1 MLCSLRVEGRPEI
14 QEKGIQLPSKDTNT
28 KNNQQKQPVTQPL
41 NGSLVTQLHS
51 DKGIIQIGSD
61 ETATDNFELTIYVG
75 QAVNLDLLF
84 PGNYNAENRH
94 ISFHYSIMDYAVDT
108 AKIALTDIYK
118 PVPFNKKM
126 VVSLRSSLE
135 NLHQYFSTSS
145 KLRMKLITGQDEIG
159 FTEISMQGL
168 IPTTSKSAF
177 CTLNDESTVTI
188 ESPCFLKVS
197 NTGEV
202 PTSPSGLQP
211 YIHLRIRL
219 KYQNIEWNDTDQG
232 EDQFWDMENEPA
244 SLLRS
249 SSYTVLDAPIQS
261 VFEVPNVDIQ
271 DSGHVSGPIIQ
282 HGVSIK
288 TNDISEQN
296 TNKNVHRSG
305 YTQKTGD
312 EVEAGNMAQLL
323 KEMKV
328 PSGQSQLFVSA
339 GQLRSP
345 CAQIISKDYRSQRIF
360 HDSSTQ
366 AQEQTD
372 EPYHIYSLDITI
384 QTVTFQHL
392 PPRKRCYFK
401 FHHPKAQTISN
412 SNPEIIIKETNKSI
426 GLQDVKCKLTFL
438 STPGEI
444 NHVLLAWPPKISVC
458 DTVQGLSTQL
468 AVGTLNIGPALVEN
482 LKLCHYNIPLIDL
495 RTVEEVGTLAIGFT
509 LDDLGPKQIEDK
521 TVLNLGSATL
531 DDHFVFKIV
540 EELEDW
546 KERQQEL
553 FKAELKKKEEAH
565 IAALNEEWKR
575 RHMEIEKN
583 FNHKVEECQRLA
595 QSLNDTTDELRLKT
609 CKCAQRE
616 QELNR
621 YKEIIERKYKLK
633 VLEMKDAI
641 KRIEGDFSLKCV
653 KLERDKEDLEDKILR
668 TEKENAE
675 LKETITAQEHS
686 LNKIKKA
693 SLKKDQTDLSL
704 LQELKSTEEK
714 LESAL
719 KAKSFFKEQ
728 WARAFREIN
737 HLKNEHQQDIQIQ
750 IKHNK
755 EELRDL
761 GLQHLLSKGEQGM
774 KEDQSMIQQLRSEM
788 NTIHTNCGLG
798 DTSQQNNEIV
808 NPHVAPQHHLPNSA
822 RKHLLHSEKPN
833 SDASLNRP
841 TSLQQK
847 MHEPQISALVEERD
861 TLMNTGTYSLQDPVI
876 VKLNEEIRTLL
887 LNYNEVTE
895 EQKLTLL

>member
-1 MLCSLRVEGRPEI
+1 
-14 QEKGIQLPSKDTNT
+14 
-28 KNNQQKQPVTQPL
+28 
-41 NGSLVTQLHS
+41 
-51 DKGIIQIGSD
+51 
-61 ETATDNFELTIYVG
+61 
-75 QAVNLDLLF
+75 
-84 PGNYNAENRH
+84 
-94 ISFHYSIMDYAVDT
+94 MDYAVDT

-232 EDQFWDMENEPA
+232 EDQFWDMENESA

-401 FHHPKAQTISN
+401 YVVH
-412 SNPEIIIKETNKSI
+412 
-426 GLQDVKCKLTFL
+426 LTHFL
-438 STPGEI
+438 
-444 NHVLLAWPPKISVC
+444 
-458 DTVQGLSTQL
+458 
-468 AVGTLNIGPALVEN
+468 
-482 LKLCHYNIPLIDL
+482 
-495 RTVEEVGTLAIGFT
+495 
-509 LDDLGPKQIEDK
+509 
-521 TVLNLGSATL
+521 
-531 DDHFVFKIV
+531 
-540 EELEDW
+540 
-546 KERQQEL
+546 
-553 FKAELKKKEEAH
+553 
-565 IAALNEEWKR
+565 
-575 RHMEIEKN
+575 
-583 FNHKVEECQRLA
+583 
-595 QSLNDTTDELRLKT
+595 
-609 CKCAQRE
+609 
-616 QELNR
+616 
-621 YKEIIERKYKLK
+621 
-633 VLEMKDAI
+633 
-641 KRIEGDFSLKCV
+641 
-653 KLERDKEDLEDKILR
+653 
-668 TEKENAE
+668 
-675 LKETITAQEHS
+675 
-686 LNKIKKA
+686 
-693 SLKKDQTDLSL
+693 
-704 LQELKSTEEK
+704 
-714 LESAL
+714 
-719 KAKSFFKEQ
+719 
-728 WARAFREIN
+728 
-737 HLKNEHQQDIQIQ
+737 
-750 IKHNK
+750 
-755 EELRDL
+755 
-761 GLQHLLSKGEQGM
+761 
-774 KEDQSMIQQLRSEM
+774 
-788 NTIHTNCGLG
+788 
-798 DTSQQNNEIV
+798 
-808 NPHVAPQHHLPNSA
+808 
-822 RKHLLHSEKPN
+822 
-833 SDASLNRP
+833 
-841 TSLQQK
+841 
-847 MHEPQISALVEERD
+847 
-861 TLMNTGTYSLQDPVI
+861 
-876 VKLNEEIRTLL
+876 
-887 LNYNEVTE
+887 
-895 EQKLTLL
+895 